1 MQLVEIHIKNSKE
14 IEDICVK
21 AKLLYNRALYYM
33 RQSIFGEIK
42 YFTEY
47 ELTGLF
53 AEFDEE
59 MYRLLPAAT
68 SQQIIKLMFKNIK
81 SWQNAKKEYEKNP
94 SKFKGKPKL
103 PRYKKKT
110 SVAIF
115 TGQQIKLNDGY
126 IHFPKAT
133 GLEPIKTKAENINQ
147 VRIVPQANT
156 FKIEIIYE
164 KKATDLKLNK
174 ANALSI
180 DYGLNN
186 LATCF
191 GNVGKYPFII
201 NGRSLKSFNHW
212 YNKNRA
218 KLMSFIG
225 DKGIS
230 NRIKAITHYRNCYI
244 EDYLHKASRY
254 IVNYCIE
261 NNIGTIVMGKNN
273 QWKCE
278 INLGSKTNQ
287 KFVEIPHAKL
297 IDKISYK
304 AALVGI
310 ETKVNEESYTSKC
323 DALGLESIQKHE
335 TYMGKRRKRGLFQS
349 SVGKLIN
356 ADINGAINIAR
367 KAKVFSDD
375 FVRSLGNSGCAFQPI
390 RINPNKHLLTSNAA

>member
-1 MQLVEIHIKNSKE
+1 MQVTEIHIKNSKE
-14 IEDICVK
+14 IEDVCIK
-21 AKLLYNRALYYM
+21 AKLLYNQSLYYM
-33 RQSIFGEIK
+33 RQSIFGKIQ

-53 AEFDEE
+53 ADFNEE
-59 MYRLLPAAT
+59 TYRLLPAAT

-81 SWQNAKKEYEKNP
+81 SWQKAKKEYEKNP
-94 SKFKGKPKL
+94 SKFTGKPRL

-115 TGQQIKLNDGY
+115 TNQQVTLRDGY
-126 IHFPKAT
+126 VYFPKSL
-133 GLEPIKTKAENINQ
+133 GLEPIKTKATNINQ

-164 KKATDLKLNK
+164 KEATDLKLNK

-180 DYGLNN
+180 DLGLNN

-191 GNVGKYPFII
+191 GNVGDNPFII
-201 NGRSLKSFNHW
+201 NGRILKSFNHW
-212 YNKNRA
+212 YNKQRA
-218 KLMSFIG
+218 KLMAFIG
-225 DKGIS
+225 NKGIS
-230 NRIKAITHYRNCYI
+230 NRIKSITHYRNCCM
-244 EDYLHKASRY
+244 EDFLHKTSRY
-254 IVNYCIE
+254 IVNYCIK
-261 NNIGTIVMGKNN
+261 NNIGTIVVGKNN

-278 INLGSKTNQ
+278 ISLGSKTNQ

-297 IDKISYK
+297 IDKITYK

-310 ETKVNEESYTSKC
+310 EVKVNEESYTSKC

-335 TYMGKRRKRGLFQS
+335 TYMGKRKKRGLFQS

-356 ADINGAINIAR
+356 ADVNGAINIAR

-390 RINPNKHLLTSNAA
+390 RIYPNKHLLTSNVA

>member
-1 MQLVEIHIKNSKE
+1 MQLTEIHIKNSKE
-14 IEDICVK
+14 IEDVCVK
-21 AKLLYNRALYYM
+21 AKLLYNQSLYYM
-33 RQSIFGEIK
+33 RQSIFGRIQ

-53 AEFDEE
+53 AEFNEDN
-59 MYRLLPAAT
+59 YRALPAQTA
-68 SQQIIKLMFKNIK
+68 QQIIKLMFKNIK
-81 SWQNAKKEYEKNP
+81 SWQKAKKKYEKNP
-94 SKFKGKPKL
+94 SNFTGKPRL
-103 PRYKKKT
+103 PRYKNKT

-115 TGQQIKLNDGY
+115 TNQQITLRDGY
-126 IHFPKAT
+126 IHFPKLL
-133 GLEPIKTKAENINQ
+133 GLEPIKTKATNISQ

-191 GNVGKYPFII
+191 GNVGDNPFII

-212 YNKNRA
+212 YNKQRA

-230 NRIKAITHYRNCYI
+230 NRIKAITHYRNCYM
-244 EDYLHKASRY
+244 EDYLHKTSRY
-254 IVNYCIE
+254 IVNYCIK
-261 NNIGTIVMGKNN
+261 NNIGTIVVGKNN

-297 IDKISYK
+297 IDKIMYK

-310 ETKVNEESYTSKC
+310 EVKVNEESYTSKC

-335 TYMGKRRKRGLFQS
+335 TYMGKRKKRGLFQS
-349 SVGKLIN
+349 SVCKLIN
-356 ADINGAINIAR
+356 ADVNGAINIAR

-390 RINPNKHLLTSNAA
+390 RIYPNKHFLTSNVD